1 MAKSIDWE
9 SRIGRRIR
17 LRDLHIF
24 FTVAQWG
31 SMAKAAGHLGIS
43 QPAVSEVIAGLEHT
57 LGVPLLERSPKGVQM
72 TLYGRALHTRAHAA
86 FDELR
91 QGVRDIEFLVDPTVG
106 EVHMGC
112 AESIAAAFL
121 PQVIESFARDCPGVA
136 LRVDEVTTP
145 TFELPELRARK
156 FDFIIARLSQPASQE
171 SSSDDLEIEVLFND
185 EFIVV
190 AGAPSRWAQHPN
202 LDIADLTEAPWIL
215 SHEGS
220 WGWNLVQE
228 AFQAKGLD
236 MPKVAVTTFSVHL
249 RFHLPAM
256 GDYVTAIPRSIFD
269 LSQQR
274 FGLSALPVP
283 LPHRPWPVA
292 IVTLKHRTL
301 SPVVALFLDR
311 LRTHVHSMASTR
323 SSTREHS
330 AD

>member
-91 QGVRDIEFLVDPTVG
+91 QGVRDIEFLADPTVG
-106 EVHMGC
+106 EVRMGC

-121 PQVIESFARDCPGVA
+121 PQVIESFARDYPGVA
-136 LRVDEVTTP
+136 LCVDQVTTP

-190 AGAPSRWAQHPN
+190 AGARSRWGLHPN
-202 LDIADLTEAPWIL
+202 LVIADLTEAPWIL

-274 FGLSALPVP
+274 FGLSALPVR
-283 LPHRPWPVA
+283 LPHRPWPIA

-311 LRTHVHSMASTR
+311 LRTYVKATASTR
-323 SSTREHS
+323 SSARAQS
-330 AD
+330 AN

>member
-91 QGVRDIEFLVDPTVG
+91 QGVRDIEFLSNPTVG
-106 EVHMGC
+106 ELRMGC
-112 AESIAAAFL
+112 PESIAAAFL
-121 PQVIESFARDCPGVA
+121 PHVIEAFARDYPGVA
-136 LRVDEVTTP
+136 LHVDQVTTP
-145 TFELPELRARK
+145 TFEFPELRARK
-156 FDFIIARLSQPASQE
+156 FDFIIARLSQPLSQE
-171 SSSDDLEIEVLFND
+171 SSSDDLEIEVLFDD

-190 AGAPSRWAQHPN
+190 AGAESRWARHPN
-202 LDIADLTEAPWIL
+202 LDIADLAEAPWIL
-215 SHEGS
+215 SPEDT
-220 WGWNLVQE
+220 WGRGLVEE
-228 AFQAKGLD
+228 AFRASGLGK
-236 MPKVAVTTFSVHL
+236 PKVALTTFSVHL
-249 RFHLPAM
+249 RFHLAAM
-256 GDYVTAIPRSIFD
+256 GAYVTAIPRSIFH
-269 LSQQR
+269 LSEQR
-274 FGLSALPVP
+274 FGLSALPVQ
-283 LPHRPWPVA
+283 LPYRPWPIAV
-292 IVTLKHRTL
+292 VTLKHRTL

-311 LRTHVHSMASTR
+311 LRTTVRSMASTP
-323 SSTREHS
+323 SSNRGR
-330 AD
+330 

>member
-1 MAKSIDWE
+1 MSNPIDWE
-9 SRIGRRIR
+9 NRIGRRLR
-17 LRDLHIF
+17 LRDLHVF

-43 QPAVSEVIAGLEHT
+43 QPAVSEVISGLEHT

-91 QGVRDIEFLVDPTVG
+91 QGVRDIEFLADPTVG
-106 EVHMGC
+106 EVRMGC
-112 AESIAAAFL
+112 NESIAAAFL
-121 PQVIESFARDCPGVA
+121 PQVIESFARDHPGVA
-136 LRVDEVTTP
+136 LHVDQVTTP
-145 TFELPELRARK
+145 TLEFPELRARK
-156 FDFIIARLSQPASQE
+156 FDFIIARLSQPTSE
-171 SSSDDLEIEVLFND
+171 SSSQDLEIEVLFDD

-190 AGAPSRWAQHPN
+190 AGAGSRWAQPN
-202 LDIADLTEAPWIL
+202 LDMADLTQAPWIL

-228 AFQAKGLD
+228 AFRARGLD
-236 MPKVAVTTFSVHL
+236 MPKLAVTTFSVHL

-256 GDYVTAIPRSIFD
+256 RDYVTAIPRSIFH

-274 FGLSALPVP
+274 FGLCELPVR
-283 LPHRPWPVA
+283 LPHRPWPIA

-311 LRTHVHSMASTR
+311 LRTYVHSMASTH
-323 SSTREHS
+323 SSTREP
-330 AD
+330 

>member
-57 LGVPLLERSPKGVQM
+57 LGVPLLERSPKGVQA

-91 QGVRDIEFLVDPTVG
+91 QGVRDIEFLADPTVG
-106 EVHMGC
+106 EVRMGC

-156 FDFIIARLSQPASQE
+156 FDFIIARLSQPASQD
-171 SSSDDLEIEVLFND
+171 STSDDLEIEALFND

-190 AGAPSRWAQHPN
+190 AGARSRWGLHPN
-202 LDIADLTEAPWIL
+202 LVIADLTKAPWIL

-249 RFHLPAM
+249 RFRLPAM